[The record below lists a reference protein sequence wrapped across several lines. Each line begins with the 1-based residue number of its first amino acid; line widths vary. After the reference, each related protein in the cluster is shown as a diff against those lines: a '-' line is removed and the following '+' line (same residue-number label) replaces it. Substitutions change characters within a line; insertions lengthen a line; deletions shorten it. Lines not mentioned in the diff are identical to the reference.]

1 MICFSSYHHPCP
13 YSNPL
18 PQSLRS
24 HEKRSDHHDN
34 SSGLDQEWRHENV
47 RKEDTEDVWQ
57 MLHPGVERRAHQRSE
72 YCKDNRV
79 PKCLHRNFWK
89 DYNSLRNPI
98 LPTTYSLFV
107 ESCIKDHTVIIYNLF
122 LVMMS

>member
-1 MICFSSYHHPCP
+1 M
-13 YSNPL
+13 
-18 PQSLRS
+18 
-24 HEKRSDHHDN
+24 
-34 SSGLDQEWRHENV
+34 

-79 PKCLHRNFWK
+79 PQCLHRNFWK

-98 LPTTYSLFV
+98 LPTAFFFV
-107 ESCIKDHTVIIYNLF
+107 ESCSIKDFQTVIIYKGSF
-122 LVMMS
+122 LSHDVVNQLQTATSGTLLCPKYIREGFFSLKIGV